1 MAAPKIR
8 GRFIDWQAPSIDALF
23 PGMLGWVNRQKIDL
37 ARLGVFEVSRRG
49 NWAAWQIDPAYC
61 GEPFNPEGDWP
72 KDPDLAGF
80 LLALPSAVVAAV
92 EAMPPEDRAPERVGS
107 AALAALP
114 RPGQPQQTL
123 QAEGLALAGDRVSEG
138 GSGPAPLRESE
149 RLLLHVF
156 LTNRNRPLGAAALE
170 MAAGNGWPAACKRLG
185 FKVRAALYQSQLRRL
200 ANTLHKQGLITR
212 EGERGGWYC
221 TDAQARAGWE
231 ALGILPT

>member
-8 GRFIDWQAPSIDALF
+8 GRFIDWQTPSIDALF
-23 PGMLGWVNRQKIDL
+23 PGMVGWVNRQKIDL

-61 GEPFNPEGDWP
+61 GEAFNPEGEWP

-92 EAMPPEDRAPERVGS
+92 EALPPEDRAPERVGS

-138 GSGPAPLRESE
+138 GSGPAPLSESE
-149 RLLLHVF
+149 RLLLHVI
-156 LTNRNRPLGAAALE
+156 LTNRNRPLGSAALE
-170 MAAGNGWPAACKRLG
+170 RAAGNGWRTACERLG
-185 FKVRAALYQSQLRRL
+185 YPVNKAPQANQLGRVAKALHDR
-200 ANTLHKQGLITR
+200 GLV
-212 EGERGGWYC
+212 ELKGKRGGWYC
-221 TDAQARAGWE
+221 TDAQVQAGWD
-231 ALGILPT
+231 ALGIPPA